1 MHSEHLRCSPKRPH
15 CRRRILYGEM
25 PMVGGGS
32 EGALAGAK
40 IRYMPQLKVE
50 VDVDA
55 PQLDIC
61 CLTLHG
67 AALDATWVQLDQTEA
82 TRWAEGAIYA
92 VSRWAGVSPIEA
104 RAHGCC
110 RRPAGRQRRAYDCTL
125 VAIEGSDLLCIF
137 YHCSRDSRTLVR
149 DEGHTA
155 GAAGIRASPR
165 SRSGSLTFLSAGRAA
180 GRARSARPPGRP
192 SRILL
197 TAGCWLLVEEL

>member
-1 MHSEHLRCSPKRPH
+1 MDLLLGCAAGLHSPRDAGTSSRSPVNRHSWARVAEHRVGPTGRRRHTTSGGARCCPLGTTQTFPPRRSTREPPGGSARGRCSRAGSLLRP
-15 CRRRILYGEM
+15 
-25 PMVGGGS
+25 
-32 EGALAGAK
+32 
-40 IRYMPQLKVE
+40 
-50 VDVDA
+50 
-55 PQLDIC
+55 
-61 CLTLHG
+61 
-67 AALDATWVQLDQTEA
+67 
-82 TRWAEGAIYA
+82 
-92 VSRWAGVSPIEA
+92 RWAGVSPIEA

-192 SRILL
+192 SRIML
-197 TAGCWLLVEEL
+197 TAGYW